1 MKKNKKEIPV
11 VAIVGRPNVGKSAL
25 FNKII
30 GQRKAIVNDTEGLTR
45 DRNYNRASFE
55 GKDFIL
61 IDTGGF
67 EPVSKDNILMQVKE
81 QAQLAIDESDIIIFL
96 CDGKTGI
103 TNDDIEIFNFLRKT
117 EKPIVVS
124 INKIDDSKHK
134 ERVYDFYKL
143 GTDQLL
149 AISAEHSIGIS
160 DLLNT
165 VCNFLPDYKEIKYPD
180 TYIRVSVVGRP
191 NVGKSSLINKIINEK
206 RVLVDKSPG
215 TTRDSIDTYFKRD
228 EKEFLFIDTAGIR
241 RKGRVTNV
249 LEKYCVIMALK
260 SLERSDIALILID
273 ATDGITAQDTKIAG
287 YAYEAGKAC
296 IIVVNKWDL
305 VEKDNKTTGAYT
317 TEIKNKLKY
326 LSFAPV
332 IFVSAETGQRINK
345 LFPLIEEIFKEY
357 NKKLST
363 SKLNRII
370 KKIWDKRHPS
380 SYRGKA
386 VKFYYSTQIKSGP
399 PTFLIFV
406 NYSKGIH
413 FSYMRY
419 IENGLRNEFGFFGTP
434 LRILLRDRR

>member
-11 VAIVGRPNVGKSAL
+11 VAIVGRPNVGKSTL
-25 FNKII
+25 FNKIVS
-30 GQRKAIVNDTEGLTR
+30 QRKAIVNNTGGLTR
-45 DRNYNRASFE
+45 DRNYNRASFKE
-55 GKDFIL
+55 KDFIL
-61 IDTGGF
+61 VDTGGF
-67 EPVSKDNILMQVKE
+67 EPVTKDNILMQVKE

-103 TNDDIEIFNFLRKT
+103 TYDDVEIFNFLRKT

-124 INKIDDSKHK
+124 INKIDDLKHK

-165 VCNFLPDYKEIKYPD
+165 VYNFLPDYKEIKYPD

-241 RKGRVTNV
+241 RKGSVTNV

-305 VEKDNKTTGAYT
+305 V
-317 TEIKNKLKY
+317 
-326 LSFAPV
+326 
-332 IFVSAETGQRINK
+332 
-345 LFPLIEEIFKEY
+345 
-357 NKKLST
+357 
-363 SKLNRII
+363 
-370 KKIWDKRHPS
+370 
-380 SYRGKA
+380 
-386 VKFYYSTQIKSGP
+386 
-399 PTFLIFV
+399 
-406 NYSKGIH
+406 
-413 FSYMRY
+413 
-419 IENGLRNEFGFFGTP
+419 
-434 LRILLRDRR
+434 